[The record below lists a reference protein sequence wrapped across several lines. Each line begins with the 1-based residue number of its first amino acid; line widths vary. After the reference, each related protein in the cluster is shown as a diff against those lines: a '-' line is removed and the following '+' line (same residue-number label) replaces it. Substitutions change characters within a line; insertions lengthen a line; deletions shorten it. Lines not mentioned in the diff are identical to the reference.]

1 MMSDTSTEENEELVE
16 AMKQG
21 IKEES
26 TSPNDIPNMNS
37 DTPSPIEYCEGQIY
51 IY

>member
-1 MMSDTSTEENEELVE
+1 MMSDTSTEENEELNE
-16 AMKQG
+16 APKQG
-21 IKEES
+21 TKEES
-26 TSPNDIPNMNS
+26 TSPDDTPNMHS